1 MDRSN
6 SGAIASIVGVLAL
19 VVSVV
24 ALVLA
29 WLAFNNTSDANL
41 EAKIQSQMQD
51 AMYREQSAP
60 PQNDI
65 GTDSF
70 NERPDGAVNN
80 PGTDDAMNGEADKQ
94 NEDAVTPEGS

>member
-29 WLAFNNTSDANL
+29 WVAFNNTSDANL

-51 AMYREQSAP
+51 TMYMEQSAP
-60 PQNDI
+60 PQDDM

-70 NERPDGAVNN
+70 NERPDGAVIN
-80 PGTDDAMNGEADKQ
+80 PDADDTMNGEAGIQ